1 MKKAYKSPE
10 LIVRGTI
17 EEITHGSGWGF
28 SDVLIGDGADDGG
41 CLFTRDC
48 DLLDG
53 S

>member
-1 MKKAYKSPE
+1 MKKAYTSPE

-17 EEITHGSGWGF
+17 EEITQGSGWGI

-41 CLFTRDC
+41 CLFARDGC
-48 DLLDG
+48 DLTG

>member
-1 MKKAYKSPE
+1 MSPE

-17 EEITHGSGWGF
+17 EELTQGSGWGI
-28 SDVLIGDGADDGG
+28 SDALIGDGADAGG
-41 CLFTRDC
+41 CWKDGRLIRDC